1 MRLDFPLRSSA
12 VVLVLVIALASVAGA
27 QSQLPEGKGRDT
39 VLRVCGGCHEADQ
52 AAALRLNRDGWN
64 DLIGNMRSL
73 GAEGSDSDF
82 AEVLD
87 YLLTHFPASEE
98 APTKLNINTASQ
110 VELESVA
117 GLLRSQAA
125 AVLKYVEKTPCKELS
140 DLKKVQGLDYKKIE
154 ERKDLLVCAPP
165 KKDVKPK

>member
-1 MRLDFPLRSSA
+1 M
-12 VVLVLVIALASVAGA
+12 ALASVAGA
-27 QSQLPEGKGRDT
+27 QSQLPEGTGRDT

-52 AAALRLNRDGWN
+52 AAALRLNRDGWH

-73 GAEGSDSDF
+73 GAEGSDAEF

-87 YLLTHFPASEE
+87 YLVTHFPAAEE
-98 APTKLNINTASQ
+98 APSKLNINTATQ

-125 AVLKYVEKTPCKELS
+125 AVMKFVEKSPCKELS

-165 KKDVKPK
+165 KKDVKPR